1 MQSLVLV
8 VFVPAA
14 QIELEETGYDIQL
27 TST

>member
-8 VFVPAA
+8 VFVPAG
-14 QIELEETGYDIQL
+14 QIELEETGYDIQS